1 MKKIDKLIIDAD
13 IARCVSEK
21 EFPVST
27 NSRKLLKIMLDN
39 RLVFVKNSQLH
50 EEWKKHASRY
60 AKTWLISMISRRLV
74 QVVHDDDYFSNLIE
88 EMELSDKEKAAG
100 KKDCHLISAAT
111 ISNAIIASND
121 AIAFNVFQKASSING
136 KFGGLYWISPTRN
149 VVEAEKILIAKS
161 AIPKNW
167 LISCKEH
174 HCAVV

>member
-21 EFPVST
+21 EIPVST
-27 NSRKLLKIMLDN
+27 NSRKLLNIMLKN
-39 RLVFVKNSQLH
+39 RLIFVKNSQLN

-74 QVVHDDDYFSNLIE
+74 QVVHDDDAFSNLIDK
-88 EMELSDKEKAAG
+88 MDLSDKEKAAG
-100 KKDCHLISAAT
+100 RKDCHLISAAT

-136 KFGGLYWISPTRN
+136 KFGVLYWISPTRN
-149 VVEAEKILIAKS
+149 VDEAEEILIANS
-161 AIPKNW
+161 AIPNHW

-174 HCAVV
+174 HCTAV